1 MKGLEGANIFKFIQH
16 TNNYMRSF
24 FKSFF
29 AALLALFVFS
39 LLSVFIVIGLI
50 AGASSSEKPSI
61 GAKGVLLLDLTKTYK
76 EQSIENPF
84 AMLTNSEET
93 EMPSLYDVI
102 RLIHYAKNDTA
113 IKGIYIQCS
122 NNPNGYA
129 ASEELR
135 KAVVDFKQSKKFVVA
150 YAETIT
156 QKGYYIGS
164 AADKV
169 YCHPQG
175 GLEWSGF
182 SSNMLYLKGLLDKLE
197 IKPQIFYAGKFK
209 SATEPLRETQMT
221 EANRLQTSVWLGDL
235 YNRFLYDVASSR
247 NLDTAVIR
255 QLAVNGSIQTA
266 KDALNNH
273 LVDGLKYDDELKS
286 ELLHRLVKEENT
298 SINFV
303 DLNEYVK
310 AADFKQDGD
319 ERIAVVY
326 ASGDIVSG
334 KGDNESVG
342 SDAFRTVLR
351 QIRLDKEIKAVVF
364 RVNSPGGSS
373 LASDVIWRE
382 ISLLRK
388 VKPVVVSMGDVAAS
402 GGYYISCNADTVFA
416 DANTITGSIGVFSI
430 VPDFQTFFKNK
441 LGITFDAVKTAP
453 YADLGNTSRALTEP
467 EKRFMQNGVD
477 TVYHTFKSRV
487 AEGRKKDIVYIDSIA
502 QGRVWTGSRAISV
515 GLVDRIGTMQE
526 AINCAVGMAKLKS
539 YRIKEF
545 PQKKN
550 IFEQLLAN
558 YKKSVK
564 VNLIKEEIGDKDYQ
578 LLQQVKS
585 VKNMIGE
592 PQSRLPFIMGLK

>member
-1 MKGLEGANIFKFIQH
+1 
-16 TNNYMRSF
+16 MRSF

-29 AALLALFVFS
+29 AALLALFVFC
-39 LLSVFIVIGLI
+39 LLSVFIVLGLI
-50 AGASSSEKPSI
+50 ASASSSDKPTI

-84 AMLTNSEET
+84 AMFTNGEET

-102 RLIHYAKNDTA
+102 RMIHHAKNDSA

-150 YAETIT
+150 YGETIT

-182 SSNMLYLKGLLDKLE
+182 SSNMLYLKGMLDKLE
-197 IKPQIFYAGKFK
+197 IQPQIFYAGKFK

-235 YNRFLYDVASSR
+235 YNRFLYDVAETR
-247 NLDTAVIR
+247 KLDTAVIR
-255 QLAVNGSIQTA
+255 QLAVSGAIQTA
-266 KDALNNH
+266 QDAMKHH
-273 LVDGLKYDDELKS
+273 LVDGLKYDDELKA
-286 ELLHRLVKEENT
+286 ELSHRLVKEENT

-303 DLNEYVK
+303 DLGEYVK
-310 AADFKQDGD
+310 AANFKQDGD
-319 ERIAVVY
+319 EKIAVLY

-351 QIRLDKEIKAVVF
+351 QIRLDKDIKAVVF

-402 GGYYISCNADTVFA
+402 GGYYISCNADYVFA

-430 VPDFQTFFKNK
+430 LPNFQSFFKNK
-441 LGITFDAVKTAP
+441 LGISFDGVKTGP
-453 YADLGNTSRALTEP
+453 YADLGNSTRPLTET
-467 EKRFMQNGVD
+467 EKRFMQSGVD
-477 TVYHTFKSRV
+477 TIYHTFKSRV

-515 GLVDRIGTMQE
+515 GLVDSIGTMQD
-526 AINCAVGMAKLKS
+526 AVDYAVRMAKLKS

-550 IFEQLLAN
+550 ILEQILEN
-558 YKKSVK
+558 YKKTVK
-564 VNLIKEEIGDKDYQ
+564 VNMIKEEIGVKEYGI
-578 LLQQVKS
+578 LQQVKQ
-585 VKNMIGE
+585 VKNMFGE
-592 PQSRLPFIMGLK
+592 PQSRLPFMMDLK

>member
-1 MKGLEGANIFKFIQH
+1 
-16 TNNYMRSF
+16 MRSF

-29 AALLALFVFS
+29 ASLLAIFVFCF
-39 LLSVFIVIGLI
+39 LGIFILVGLI
-50 AGASSSEKPSI
+50 AGASSSEKPEI
-61 GAKGVLLLDLTKTYK
+61 GSKGVLLLDLSKTYK
-76 EQSIENPF
+76 EQSVENPF
-84 AMLTNSEET
+84 AMFSNNDDAEV
-93 EMPSLYDVI
+93 PSLYDVI
-102 RLIHYAKNDTA
+102 RMLKHAKNDSA

-135 KAVVDFKQSKKFVVA
+135 KAVIDFKQSKKFVIA
-150 YAETIT
+150 YGETIT
-156 QKGYYIGS
+156 QKGYYIAS
-164 AADKV
+164 AADKI

-182 SSNMLYLKGLLDKLE
+182 SSNMLYLKGMLDKLE
-197 IKPQIFYAGKFK
+197 IQPQIFYAGKFK

-235 YNRFLYDVASSR
+235 YSRFLKDVAETR
-247 NLDTAVIR
+247 KLDTAVIR
-255 QLAVNGSIQTA
+255 QLANNGSIQTA
-266 KDALNNH
+266 HDAAINH
-273 LVDGLKYDDELKS
+273 LVDGLKYDDQLKAELT
-286 ELLHRLVKEENT
+286 HRLLKEENS

-303 DLNEYVK
+303 DLNDYSK

-319 ERIAVVY
+319 SKIAVLY
-326 ASGDIVSG
+326 AAGDIVSG

-342 SDAFRTVLR
+342 SDQFRTVLR
-351 QIRLDKEIKAVVF
+351 QIRLDKDIKAVVF

-402 GGYYISCNADTVFA
+402 GGYYIACNADSVFA

-430 VPDFQTFFKNK
+430 LPNFQSFFKNK
-441 LGITFDAVKTAP
+441 LGISFDGVKTGP
-453 YADLGNTSRALTEP
+453 YADLGNSTRPLTDA
-467 EKRFMQNGVD
+467 EKRFMQAGVD
-477 TVYHTFKSRV
+477 SIYYSFKSRV

-502 QGRVWTGSRAISV
+502 QGRVWTGSRAITV
-515 GLVDRIGTMQE
+515 GLVDKIGTMQD
-526 AINCAVGMAKLKS
+526 AIDCAVGMAKLKS
-539 YRIKEF
+539 YRVKEY

-550 IFEQLLAN
+550 ILEQILEN
-558 YKKSVK
+558 YKKTVK
-564 VNLIKEEIGDKDYQ
+564 VNLIKEEIGTKEFEM
-578 LLQQVKS
+578 LQQVRQ

-592 PQSRLPFIMGLK
+592 PQSRLPFMMDIR

>member
-1 MKGLEGANIFKFIQH
+1 
-16 TNNYMRSF
+16 MRSF
-24 FKSFF
+24 LKSFF
-29 AALLALFVFS
+29 AALLALFVFG
-39 LLSVFIVIGLI
+39 LLSVFIIIGLI
-50 AGASSSEKPSI
+50 ASASSSDKPTI

-84 AMLTNSEET
+84 AMFTNSEET

-102 RLIHYAKNDTA
+102 RMIHHAKNDSA

-135 KAVVDFKQSKKFVVA
+135 KAVVDFKQSKKFVIA
-150 YAETIT
+150 YGETIT
-156 QKGYYIGS
+156 QKGYYIAS

-169 YCHPQG
+169 FCHPLG

-182 SSNMLYLKGLLDKLE
+182 SSNMLYLKGMLDKLE
-197 IKPQIFYAGKFK
+197 IQPQIFYAGKFK

-235 YNRFLYDVASSR
+235 YNRFLYDVAETR
-247 NLDTAVIR
+247 KLDTAVIR
-255 QLAVNGSIQTA
+255 QLAVSGAIQTA
-266 KDALNNH
+266 QDALNHH

-286 ELLHRLVKEENT
+286 ELSHRLVKGENT

-303 DLNEYVK
+303 DLADYVK

-319 ERIAVVY
+319 EKIAVVY

-351 QIRLDKEIKAVVF
+351 QIRLDKDIKAVVF

-382 ISLLRK
+382 ISLLRQ

-402 GGYYISCNADTVFA
+402 GGYYISCNADSVFA

-430 VPDFQTFFKNK
+430 LPNFQSFFKNK
-441 LGITFDAVKTAP
+441 LGISFDGVKTGP
-453 YADLGNTSRALTEP
+453 YADLGNSTRPLTET
-467 EKRFMQNGVD
+467 EKRFMQSGVD
-477 TVYHTFKSRV
+477 TIYHTFKSRV

-515 GLVDRIGTMQE
+515 GLVDRIGTMQD
-526 AINCAVGMAKLKS
+526 AVNCVVGMAKLKS

-550 IFEQLLAN
+550 ILEQILEN
-558 YKKSVK
+558 YKKTVK
-564 VNLIKEEIGDKDYQ
+564 VNMIKEEIGVKEYGI
-578 LLQQVKS
+578 LQQVKQ
-585 VKNMIGE
+585 VKNMFGE
-592 PQSRLPFIMGLK
+592 PQSRLPFMLDLK

>member
-1 MKGLEGANIFKFIQH
+1 
-16 TNNYMRSF
+16 MRSF

-29 AALLALFVFS
+29 AALLALFVFCI
-39 LLSVFIVIGLI
+39 LSVFIVIGLI
-50 AGASSSEKPSI
+50 ASASSSEKPTI
-61 GAKGVLLLDLTKTYK
+61 GSKGVLLLDISKTYK
-76 EQSIENPF
+76 EQAIENPF
-84 AMLTNSEET
+84 AMLSNMEET
-93 EMPSLYDVI
+93 EQPSLYDVI
-102 RLIHYAKNDTA
+102 RLIKHAKSDSA

-135 KAVVDFKQSKKFVVA
+135 KAIIDFRNSKKFVIA
-150 YAETIT
+150 FGETIT

-164 AADKV
+164 AADKI
-169 YCHPQG
+169 YCHPLG

-182 SSNMLYLKGLLDKLE
+182 SSNMLYLKGMLDKLE

-221 EANRLQTSVWLGDL
+221 DANRLQTSVWLGDL
-235 YNRFLYDVASSR
+235 YNRFLYDVAATR
-247 NLDTAVIR
+247 KLDTATIR
-255 QLAVNGSIQTA
+255 QLAVNGTIQTA
-266 KDALNNH
+266 HDALTHH
-273 LVDGLKYDDELKS
+273 LVDGLKYDDELKA
-286 ELLHRLVKEENT
+286 ELTHRLVSAENT
-298 SINFV
+298 AINFV
-303 DLNEYVK
+303 DLNEYSK
-310 AADFKQDGD
+310 AADFRQDGD
-319 ERIAVVY
+319 TKIAVVY

-351 QIRLDKEIKAVVF
+351 QIRLDKDIKAVVF

-373 LASDVIWRE
+373 LASEVIWRE

-388 VKPVVVSMGDVAAS
+388 EKPVVVSMGDVAAS
-402 GGYYISCNADTVFA
+402 GGYYISCNADSVFA

-430 VPDFQTFFKNK
+430 LPNFQSFFKNK
-441 LGITFDAVKTAP
+441 LGISFDGVKTGP
-453 YADLGNTSRALTEP
+453 YADLGNTSRPLTEP
-467 EKRFMQNGVD
+467 EKHFMQSGVD
-477 TVYHTFKSRV
+477 SIYYTFKSRV
-487 AEGRKKDIVYIDSIA
+487 ANGRKKDIVYIDSIA

-515 GLVDRIGTMQE
+515 GLVDRIGTMQD
-526 AINCAVGMAKLKS
+526 AVDCAVSMAKIKS

-550 IFEQLLAN
+550 LLEQILEN

-564 VNLIKEEIGDKDYQ
+564 VNMIKEEIGTKEYE
-578 LLQQVKS
+578 LLQQVKQ

-592 PQSRLPFIMGLK
+592 PQSRLPFMMDLR